1 MKNFICHTLLLAT
14 LLSCGKKSEI
24 TPMFEAIPLKDS
36 HGDGKYAVFTVKLP
50 LSDQSLASYDSPI
63 DPSQGVA
70 RIPLLGDVLRL
81 VTQSSFNLGAQLGLG
96 KQNIIINQPL
106 PDLET
111 PYLNSIS
118 IKRVFF
124 HIDQKEV
131 ERERTPSVWERFRD
145 FLRGGSKVDFNFIK
159 ELSIT
164 FRAMVLDEAPASLAP
179 EVLTDVDPKRDLL
192 TPAQIENLPRALRPV
207 EVLKYARKTRGE
219 VVLNGE
225 RGAMFVIYGEKPV
238 RLRSVLKRVPD
249 IDGLVKEMVVI
260 NKTLFVE
267 LKANGKEAQEQ
278 FNEILDENEVELSDA
293 GIIKVDQCDLD
304 SCMDLKVNNQ
314 NMLPLLKSGNQ
325 LRIETFIN
333 SSKVP
338 AKSFQL
344 KGFIE
349 FEVKLDVPL

>member
-1 MKNFICHTLLLAT
+1 MKKIICHTLLLAT
-14 LLSCGKKSEI
+14 LISCGKKSEI
-24 TPMFEAIPLKDS
+24 TPIFEAIPLKDS

-50 LSDQSLASYDSPI
+50 LSDQSLASYDSPL
-63 DPSQGVA
+63 DPSQGVS
-70 RIPLLGDVLRL
+70 RIPLIGDVLRL

-124 HIDQKEV
+124 HIDQKKVVV
-131 ERERTPSVWERFRD
+131 EQAPSMWERFRD
-145 FLRGGSKVDFNFIK
+145 FLRGGSKTDFSFIK
-159 ELSIT
+159 ELSIN
-164 FRAMVLDEAPASLAP
+164 FRAVLLDEAPSSLVP
-179 EVLTDVDPKRDLL
+179 EVITDVDPKRDLL
-192 TPAQIENLPRALRPV
+192 SAEEIANLPRALRPV
-207 EVLKYARKTRGE
+207 EILKYVRKNRDE
-219 VVLNGE
+219 ALLNKD
-225 RGAMFVIYGEKPV
+225 RGAMFVVYGESPV

-249 IDGLVKEMVVI
+249 IGVLVKEMVVI

-267 LKANGKEAQEQ
+267 LNANDKESQEK
-278 FNEILDENEVELSDA
+278 FNQILDDNEAELSDA
-293 GIIKVDQCDLD
+293 GIVKVDACDAD
-304 SCMDLKVNNQ
+304 TCMDVKVNNQ

-338 AKSFQL
+338 SKSFQL